1 MSSMEEDFMRWNSD
15 GYDEQ
20 YQKVN
25 NKRDKVTR
33 QDEINFYSK
42 LYGLLG
48 SLKIVDCIFDQ
59 MIKAEKGEESS
70 VIPFKDNLSLLEY
83 FKAMNQINLDYLK
96 GILGDE

>member
-1 MSSMEEDFMRWNSD
+1 MTADKET
-15 GYDEQ
+15 EQ
-20 YQKVN
+20 KAVN
-25 NKRDKVTR
+25 LYN
-33 QDEINFYSK
+33 K

-48 SLKIVDCIFDQ
+48 SLKIVDSIFGQ

-83 FKAMNQINLDYLK
+83 FKTMNQINLDYLR